1 MPATAPAPWPLQTHL
16 ELAALPSA
24 VSCARGHVR
33 SVAREWGV
41 GDLAETAELLV
52 SELVTNAIRASDRLR
67 IRADL
72 AIVPVIGLWLVSDQI
87 SLVIHVWDGN
97 GDEMPVR
104 RDAGADDEAGRG
116 LMLVDALAS
125 ERGAYRKA
133 AGKVVWVKIDSL
145 ARLPAGQGWA

>member
-52 SELVTNAIRASDRLR
+52 SELVTNAVRASDRLR

-72 AIVPVIGLWLVSDQI
+72 AIVPVIGLWLVSDQV
-87 SLVIHVWDGN
+87 SLVIHVWDGD

-104 RDAGADDEAGRG
+104 RDARADDEAGRG
-116 LMLVDALAS
+116 LMLVDAWPVS
-125 ERGAYRKA
+125 GERTVRQP
-133 AGKVVWVKIDSL
+133 GKWSGSKLTCWLGS
-145 ARLPAGQGWA
+145 PAGQGWA

>member
-16 ELAALPSA
+16 ELAALPTA
-24 VSCARGHVR
+24 PGCARGHVR
-33 SVAREWGV
+33 SVAREWGL

-52 SELVTNAIRASDRLR
+52 SELVTNAVRASDRLR
-67 IRADL
+67 ADL
-72 AIVPVIGLWLVSDQI
+72 AVVPVIWLWLVSDQV

-104 RDAGADDEAGRG
+104 RDGGAGDEAGRG

-125 ERGAYRKA
+125 ERGAYREA
-133 AGKVVWVKIDSL
+133 DGKVVWVLIRPSGD
-145 ARLPAGQGWA
+145 P